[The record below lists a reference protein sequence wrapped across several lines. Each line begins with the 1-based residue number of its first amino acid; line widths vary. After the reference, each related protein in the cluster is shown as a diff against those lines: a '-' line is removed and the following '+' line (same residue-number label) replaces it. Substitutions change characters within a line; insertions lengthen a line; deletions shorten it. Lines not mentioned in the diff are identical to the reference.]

1 MDVAH
6 DLLDKHIVDRNGHE
20 LGRVDGIV
28 LEVRPGEPP
37 KLSDLL
43 IGASA
48 LGCRVNPTF
57 GRWVHALEHALGLRS
72 VRPMRI
78 DCTRIEEIDDKI
90 KIDLSVGDTTADV
103 VEQRIRTWLLK
114 LPGSR

>member
-6 DLLDKHIVDRNGHE
+6 DLLDKHVVDRNGHP

-28 LEVRPGEPP
+28 LELREGEPP
-37 KLSDLL
+37 RLTEML

-48 LGCRVNPTF
+48 LGYRVNATV
-57 GRWVHALEHALGLRS
+57 GRWVHALEHAVGIGNLR
-72 VRPMRI
+72 PIRI

-90 KIDLSVGDTTADV
+90 TIDLPAGETAADI

>member
-6 DLLDKHIVDRNGHE
+6 DLLDKHIVDRHGHE

-28 LEVRPGEPP
+28 LEVRDGEPA
-37 KLSDLL
+37 KLAEML

-48 LGCRVNPTF
+48 LGSRVNPTV
-57 GRWVHALEHALGLRS
+57 GRWVHALEHALGLGHL
-72 VRPMRI
+72 RPIRI
-78 DCTRIEEIDDKI
+78 DCTRIEKIDDKI
-90 KIDLSVGDTTADV
+90 TIDLPAGETSADV
-103 VEQRIRTWLLK
+103 VDQRIRTWLLK